1 MPRNHRSRSAK
12 CAPTERRKAL
22 KDVLLSLLGV
32 ALVIFC
38 AVMAVV
44 SYGNFAKTV
53 VSAEDAGA
61 LLEATFNEGF
71 TQTTTTVRTSHGTF
85 LVHGTFQTL
94 AGHAAEIRT
103 YRNGDRRLCDRAEDS
118 CQRLVK

>member
-1 MPRNHRSRSAK
+1 MNSVEHRLARIA
-12 CAPTERRKAL
+12 TERRRAV
-22 KDVLLSLLGV
+22 KDVLLKLLGF
-32 ALVIFC
+32 ALAIFC
-38 AVMAVV
+38 VVMSVFWYDNFAKAVV
-44 SYGNFAKTV
+44 ST
-53 VSAEDAGA
+53 EDAGA